1 MKRALS
7 SKTAPAK
14 TTPSKK
20 ASPRAS
26 RKAAAS
32 PDADV
37 IVVGGGLAG
46 LTLAALLG
54 AQGVDVVCIDRDAA
68 PTTTRAG
75 FDLRTTAISYG
86 SHLVMKKAGVWDL
99 LGDHPCPIKD
109 IRILDGG
116 SPVLLNFLSDD
127 LDGQPFGWIVNNL
140 DLRLALHRRIS
151 ALENVRHMAPALVQD
166 FIVEEKVAGVI
177 LSDGRELRAPVVIG
191 ADGKHSAVRKFLNAP
206 LHGWMYDQTAI
217 VCVVGHQHP
226 HNNMAIE
233 HFRAEGPFAVLP
245 MSDDENGV
253 HRSSLVWS
261 VEGHS
266 GSATANPLTYD
277 DETFNAALAARFP
290 ADYGKVWVIG
300 QRAGWPLGL
309 QHVHSYT
316 GHRMALVA
324 EAAHAMHPIA
334 GQGLNMGLRDIV
346 EMAGLIVAARDAGED
361 MGSAS
366 LLASYQQRRH
376 FDNMAMMAATD
387 ALTKLFSNKMPF
399 LSSLRKLGVSL
410 VQACPPARRFFMKQ
424 AMGTA
429 GLVPDLMKSARAT
442 RRG

>member
-1 MKRALS
+1 MKR
-7 SKTAPAK
+7 TASP
-14 TTPSKK
+14 KK
-20 ASPRAS
+20 ASPKS
-26 RKAAAS
+26 RELT
-32 PDADV
+32 PDTDV

-54 AQGVDVVCIDRDAA
+54 AQGVEVICIDREAA
-68 PTTTRAG
+68 PTTTKVG

-116 SPVLLNFLSDD
+116 SPMLLNFLSED
-127 LDGQPFGWIVNNL
+127 LDGEPFGWIVNNL
-140 DLRLALHRRIS
+140 DLRLALHKRVQS
-151 ALENVRHMAPALVQD
+151 LKNVRHMVPALVSD
-166 FIVEEKVAGVI
+166 FIVEDEVAGVV
-177 LSDGRELRAPVVIG
+177 LADGTELRAPVVIG

-217 VCVVGHQHP
+217 VCVVGHENP

-233 HFRAEGPFAVLP
+233 HFRSEGPFAVLP
-245 MSDDENGV
+245 MSDDAQGG

-261 VEGHS
+261 VEGHGVS
-266 GSATANPLTYD
+266 PLTYD
-277 DETFNAALAARFP
+277 DATFNAALAARFP
-290 ADYGKVWVIG
+290 AEYGKVWVIG

-334 GQGLNMGLRDIV
+334 GQGLNMGLRDII
-346 EMAGLIVAARDAGED
+346 EISDLFVAAKEQGED
-361 MGSAS
+361 LGSAS
-366 LLASYQQRRH
+366 LLKSYQQRRH

-387 ALTKLFSNKMPF
+387 GLTKLFSNRIPL

-424 AMGTA
+424 AMGTM
-429 GLVPDLMKSARAT
+429 GLVPDLMKTARTA

>member
-1 MKRALS
+1 MKRAAPPKKTVSKS
-7 SKTAPAK
+7 SA
-14 TTPSKK
+14 
-20 ASPRAS
+20 
-26 RKAAAS
+26 KAA

-37 IVVGGGLAG
+37 IIVGGGLAG

-54 AQGVDVVCIDRDAA
+54 AQGVETICLDREAA
-68 PTTTRAG
+68 PDTTRIG

-86 SHLVMKKAGVWDL
+86 SHLVMKKAGVWNL
-99 LGDHPCPIKD
+99 LGDLPCPIKD

-127 LDGQPFGWIVNNL
+127 LEGEPFGWIVNNL
-140 DLRLALHRRIS
+140 DLRLALHQRIT
-151 ALENVRHMAPALVQD
+151 ALKSVRHMAPALVQD
-166 FIVEEKVAGVI
+166 FIVEEKCAGVV
-177 LSDGRELRAPVVIG
+177 LADGTELRAPVVIG
-191 ADGKHSAVRKFLNAP
+191 ADGKQSAVRKFLNAP

-217 VCVVGHQHP
+217 VCVVGHENP
-226 HNNMAIE
+226 HHNMAIE

-253 HRSSLVWS
+253 HRSSLVWT
-261 VEGHS
+261 VEGHGVS
-266 GSATANPLTYD
+266 PLSYD
-277 DETFNAALAARFP
+277 EATFNAALAARFP
-290 ADYGKVWVIG
+290 AEYGKVWVIG

-309 QHVHSYT
+309 QHVHSYI
-316 GHRMALVA
+316 GPRMALVA

-334 GQGLNMGLRDIV
+334 GQGLNMGLRDIA
-346 EMAGLIVAARDAGED
+346 EIADLFVAAKDAGED
-361 MGSAS
+361 LGAAK
-366 LLASYQQRRH
+366 LLKAYQQRRH

-387 ALTKLFSNKMPF
+387 TLTKLFSNRLPV
-399 LSSLRKLGVSL
+399 LGSLRKLGVSL

-429 GLVPDLMKSARAT
+429 GLVPDLMKRAKAA